1 VPERRG
7 QLLIATSPLKDPNFH
22 RTVVLIVRD
31 DENGTFGLVL
41 NRPLETTVK
50 EATAG
55 AMVGDC
61 DVDSPL
67 HLGGP
72 CEGLLTVLHS
82 REDMGEVEVLPGVFF
97 TAARDQIERLMADNP
112 KPAKYFA
119 GYSGWSAGQ
128 LDSEMDSG
136 AWILT
141 PAEKTLVFANPDA
154 MWNRII
160 TQVTIGKHV
169 NVDQMPEDPTM
180 N

>member
-1 VPERRG
+1 VPERQG
-7 QLLIATSPLKDPNFH
+7 QLLIATSPLQDPNFN

-31 DENGTFGLVL
+31 DDNGTFGLVL

-50 EATAG
+50 DACAS
-55 AMVGDC
+55 AMSFDC
-61 DVDSPL
+61 EIEQPL

-72 CEGLLTVLHS
+72 CEGVLSVLHS
-82 REDMGEVEVLPGVFF
+82 DEDLSELEVMPGVFF
-97 TAARDQIERLMADNP
+97 TQTRDNIERLMGDNP

-128 LDSEMDSG
+128 LDAEMEAG

-141 PAEKTLVFANPDA
+141 PAEKTLVFASPDA
-154 MWNRII
+154 MWNRIM
-160 TQVTIGKHV
+160 TQVTIGKW
-169 NVDQMPEDPTM
+169 VDVDKMPEDPSV

>member
-1 VPERRG
+1 MPERRG
-7 QLLIATSPLKDPNFH
+7 QLLIATSPLKDPNFQ

-50 EATAG
+50 EACAG
-55 AMVGDC
+55 TMVAEC
-61 DVDSPL
+61 EIESPL

-82 REDMGEVEVLPGVFF
+82 RADLGEVEVLPGVHF
-97 TAARDQIERLMADNP
+97 TAEREKIERIMSDNP
-112 KPAKYFA
+112 RPAKYFA

-128 LDSEMDSG
+128 LDSEMESG
-136 AWILT
+136 SWILT
-141 PAEKTLVFANPDA
+141 PAEKTLVFAGPED

-160 TQVTIGKHV
+160 TRVTVGKW
-169 NVDQMPEDPTM
+169 VDVDRMPEDPSM

>member
-1 VPERRG
+1 MSERQG
-7 QLLIATSPLKDPNFH
+7 QLLIATSPLQDPNFH

-50 EATAG
+50 EAIEG
-55 AMVGDC
+55 SMVGEC
-61 DVDSPL
+61 AVDQPL

-82 REDMGEVEVLPGVFF
+82 QAELGDAEVMPGVHF
-97 TAARDQIERLMADNP
+97 TQGRDMIERLLADNP
-112 KPAKYFA
+112 KPAKYFV

-128 LDSEMDSG
+128 LDSEMESG

-141 PAEKTLVFANPDA
+141 PAEKTLVFASPDA
-154 MWNRII
+154 MWSR
-160 TQVTIGKHV
+160 
-169 NVDQMPEDPTM
+169 
-180 N
+180 

>member
-1 VPERRG
+1 MSERCG

-22 RTVVLIVRD
+22 RTIVLIVRD

-50 EATAG
+50 DACAS
-55 AMVGDC
+55 AMSFDC
-61 DVDSPL
+61 DVDLPL

-72 CEGLLTVLHS
+72 CEGLLTVIHAESEL
-82 REDMGEVEVLPGVFF
+82 GEMEVLPGVHF
-97 TAARDQIERLMADNP
+97 TAEREKIERILSDNP

-128 LDSEMDSG
+128 LDSELEAG

-141 PAEKTLVFANPDA
+141 PAEKTLLFAEPDDL
-154 MWNRII
+154 WNRVI
-160 TQVTIGKHV
+160 TRVTVGKW
-169 NVDQMPEDPTM
+169 VDVDKMPRDPS
-180 N
+180 NN

>member
-1 VPERRG
+1 M
-7 QLLIATSPLKDPNFH
+7 
-22 RTVVLIVRD
+22 VLIVRD

-50 EATAG
+50 EATSD
-55 AMVGDC
+55 AMDGECGIDE
-61 DVDSPL
+61 PL

-72 CEGLLTVLHS
+72 CEGMLTVLHS
-82 REDMGEVEVLPGVFF
+82 EKDLGDAEVLPGVYF
-97 TAARDQIERLMADNP
+97 TAGRDMIERIMADDP

-128 LDSEMDSG
+128 LDGEMESG

-141 PAEKTLVFANPDA
+141 PAEKTLIFESPEA

-160 TQVTIGKHV
+160 TQVTIGKL
-169 NVDQMPEDPTM
+169 VDVDRMPEDPSV

>member
-1 VPERRG
+1 VSDRPG
-7 QLLIATSPLKDPNFH
+7 QLLIASSPLRDPNFH
-22 RTVVLIVRD
+22 RTVVLIIRD

-50 EATAG
+50 DAVAG
-55 AMVGDC
+55 AASLEC
-61 DVDSPL
+61 QIESPL

-72 CEGLLTVLHS
+72 CEGMLTVLHS
-82 REDMGEVEVLPGVFF
+82 DQELGETEVLSGVFF
-97 TAARDQIERLMADNP
+97 TAEREKIERIMSDNP
-112 KPAKYFA
+112 QPAKYFA

-128 LDSEMDSG
+128 LDSEMESG

-141 PAEKTLVFANPDA
+141 PAEKTLVFAGPDD

-160 TQVTIGKHV
+160 TQVTVGKW
-169 NVDQMPEDPTM
+169 VDVDRMPEDPSV

>member
-1 VPERRG
+1 VEERQG
-7 QLLIATSPLKDPNFH
+7 QLLIATSPLQDPNFH

-41 NRPLETTVK
+41 NRPMDTTVK
-50 EATAG
+50 DATAG
-55 AMVGDC
+55 AMVGEC
-61 DVDSPL
+61 EVEAPL
-67 HLGGP
+67 HRGGP
-72 CEGLLTVLHS
+72 CDGLLTVLHS
-82 REDMGEVEVLPGVFF
+82 QKELGEVEVLPGVFF
-97 TAARDQIERLMADNP
+97 TAGREQIERIMADNP

-128 LDSEMDSG
+128 LDGEMESG

-141 PAEKTLVFANPDA
+141 PAESTVVFEDPDV
-154 MWNRII
+154 MWRRIM

-169 NVDQMPEDPTM
+169 DVDRMPDDPSV

>member
-50 EATAG
+50 DAVEG
-55 AMVGDC
+55 AVIGGCEIDQ
-61 DVDSPL
+61 PL

-72 CEGLLTVLHS
+72 CEGMLTVLHS
-82 REDMGEVEVLPGVFF
+82 AQDLGEVEVMQGVYF
-97 TAARDQIERLMADNP
+97 TAARDKIERIMSDDP

-128 LDSEMDSG
+128 LE
-136 AWILT
+136 
-141 PAEKTLVFANPDA
+141 AELEEPSWLVADA
-154 MWNRII
+154 E
-160 TQVTIGKHV
+160 
-169 NVDQMPEDPTM
+169 PEDAFASDPDELWRNALHRLGGRYALM
-180 N
+180 AAMPFDPRLN

>member
-7 QLLIATSPLKDPNFH
+7 QLLIATSPLQDPNFQ
-22 RTVVLIVRD
+22 RTVVLIIRD
-31 DENGTFGLVL
+31 DDNGTFGLVL

-50 EATAG
+50 DAVAD
-55 AMVGDC
+55 AASLDC
-61 DVDSPL
+61 QIESPL

-72 CEGLLTVLHS
+72 CEGMLTVLHS
-82 REDMGEVEVLPGVFF
+82 DRELAETEVIDGVYF
-97 TAARDQIERLMADNP
+97 TAERDKIERLMSDNP
-112 KPAKYFA
+112 QPAKYFA

-141 PAEKTLVFANPDA
+141 PAEKTLVFAGPDDL
-154 MWNRII
+154 WNRII
-160 TQVTIGKHV
+160 TQVTVGKWV
-169 NVDQMPEDPTM
+169 NVDRMPEDPSV